1 MNPPSPAG
9 RHNDLSQQ
17 VLIPDV
23 PFDAFE
29 RVALRKSRPFKDE
42 QVQDLDSMPFGQN
55 LGNEHGAYVVG
66 PSRDENGLHARVPFP
81 AKRSMPLEASP
92 AAGRY

>member
-1 MNPPSPAG
+1 
-9 RHNDLSQQ
+9 
-17 VLIPDV
+17 
-23 PFDAFE
+23 
-29 RVALRKSRPFKDE
+29 
-42 QVQDLDSMPFGQN
+42 MPFGQN